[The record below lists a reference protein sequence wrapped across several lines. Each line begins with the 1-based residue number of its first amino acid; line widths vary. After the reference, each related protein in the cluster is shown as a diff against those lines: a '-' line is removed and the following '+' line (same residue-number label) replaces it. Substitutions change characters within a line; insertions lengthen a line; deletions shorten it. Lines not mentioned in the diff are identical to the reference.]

1 MKTTQADVLFHMYH
15 SMPKWARDVVNQK
28 PKSCFSNPLGL
39 PFHTS
44 IDACINGRSGEAP
57 TNKKDNINSLSNTIS
72 LLKLAISNMKHR
84 AGRSY
89 SKVIGMDDYSTAEE
103 YMEMLAKSK
112 GSCKSSDRS
121 VWATRFLR
129 GLRRATN
136 RA

>member
-1 MKTTQADVLFHMYH
+1 MKTTQADVLLHMYL

-28 PKSCFSNPLGL
+28 PKGRFSNPIGL

-72 LLKLAISNMKHR
+72 LLKLAISNMH
-84 AGRSY
+84 RSY
-89 SKVIGMDDYSTAEE
+89 SKIVGVSDYSTAEE
-103 YMEMLAKSK
+103 YMEMLTKSK

-121 VWATRFLR
+121 IWAARFLR
-129 GLRRATN
+129 GLRRAAS